1 MCVEFGIC
9 IAYTCTASLKSR
21 SHGSLAV
28 GAVACGS
35 SCGVSVVAAWTVDQ
49 HQAVST
55 EVPGRKGQPC
65 YEGRAGSQRRVV
77 G

>member
-1 MCVEFGIC
+1 M
-9 IAYTCTASLKSR
+9 
-21 SHGSLAV
+21 